1 MSEAKSEKVNEKLTK
16 IPQNHFFIKCNT
28 LFFVSLDYDTV
39 KEAVAK
45 RKLEDKILSIEQV
58 QVCNCVQVFGL
69 NRHNTTKDAIFHYFE
84 NPKNG
89 GGGVCRVDLN
99 ENEGWAL
106 VFFEQ
111 PQGTCRSWGSTA
123 RIQLAVH

>member
-1 MSEAKSEKVNEKLTK
+1 M
-16 IPQNHFFIKCNT
+16 
-28 LFFVSLDYDTV
+28 SLDYDTV
-39 KEAVAK
+39 KEKVAK

-58 QVCNCVQVFGL
+58 QDCNCVQVFGL

-84 NPKNG
+84 NPNNG
-89 GGGVCRVDLN
+89 GGGVCSVDLN

-111 PQGTCRSWGSTA
+111 PQGTRRSWGNTA